1 MSGYRPTHTRDTS
14 KPGSNLA
21 RRSSSQFWSCWR
33 CPRDTRAVLLNPVRG
48 LRAPGAV
55 NMAPPQ
61 AAPRRHRGAPQL
73 GWPAT
78 WGQLCCPPK
87 YTASHLCA
95 LRKRHNRRFI
105 TPGTTNTDHFPFHI
119 CIYTHNHTHILPRM
133 TQHSCRSHTPRSGAA
148 EPPPAQPASARL
160 KPPTPQPRCPPA
172 LGPARLGSLQPG
184 SALLGP
190 ALPSIGPAA
199 FRPHPRPKEG
209 WRPPSPFT
217 TAAATRP
224 LPPPLR
230 RLSCRRRGEAPS
242 LAPVTLAEPGVFLR
256 HLNVYTRPSRMGER
270 CEGVGCYRNKKAIG
284 SAAERLGEM
293 AKSWSSV

>member
-1 MSGYRPTHTRDTS
+1 MDTDLHTPVTPQSLGPTSHGGAAPSLGPAGGALGTHWGH
-14 KPGSNLA
+14 PG
-21 RRSSSQFWSCWR
+21 CPPEP
-33 CPRDTRAVLLNPVRG
+33 CPRAQGT
-48 LRAPGAV
+48 GAA

-61 AAPRRHRGAPQL
+61 AAPRRQRGAPQL

-78 WGQLCCPPK
+78 RGQLCCPPK
-87 YTASHLCA
+87 HTASHLCA

-105 TPGTTNTDHFPFHI
+105 TPGTTNTAHFPFHTR
-119 CIYTHNHTHILPRM
+119 IYTHNHTQILPRM

-148 EPPPAQPASARL
+148 ERPPAQPSSARL
-160 KPPTPQPRCPPA
+160 RPTAPMPTCARP
-172 LGPARLGSLQPG
+172 GPARLL
-184 SALLGP
+184 SARLGP

-230 RLSCRRRGEAPS
+230 CFPAGGEGRRRPS
-242 LAPVTLAEPGVFLR
+242 PR
-256 HLNVYTRPSRMGER
+256 
-270 CEGVGCYRNKKAIG
+270 
-284 SAAERLGEM
+284 
-293 AKSWSSV
+293 